1 MENIFSK
8 VFQRPCSLMM
18 ALLLVL
24 VSTVAGAQSLLRV
37 SDDSYKRGLDRFK
50 KGDMTGAIE
59 EFDQALDAYL
69 SNRAAYGAGN
79 ANGRASDDL
88 EGVAVDYGDLVV
100 HVPRA
105 AAIYQ
110 NRGLAR
116 LRLGETEAAIGDFD
130 ESIKLAPRNAG
141 VYLYRGIAIQTKG
154 DLESAIADYDRA
166 IGLYP
171 RYAEA
176 WYNRGVAKRDK
187 GVSDEALTDFN
198 QALTINPKLTDA
210 LVNRAAVYYDKGN
223 LKSAL
228 DDCNQAIK
236 IE

>member
-79 ANGRASDDL
+79 NNASRANEDL

-116 LRLGETEAAIGDFD
+116 LRLGET
-130 ESIKLAPRNAG
+130 
-141 VYLYRGIAIQTKG
+141 
-154 DLESAIADYDRA
+154 
-166 IGLYP
+166 
-171 RYAEA
+171 
-176 WYNRGVAKRDK
+176 
-187 GVSDEALTDFN
+187 
-198 QALTINPKLTDA
+198 DA
-210 LVNRAAVYYDKGN
+210 
-223 LKSAL
+223 
-228 DDCNQAIK
+228 
-236 IE
+236 

>member
-24 VSTVAGAQSLLRV
+24 VPTVAGAQSLLRV

-50 KGDMTGAIE
+50 KGDLTGAIQ

-79 ANGRASDDL
+79 NNNASRVNEDL
-88 EGVAVDYGDLVV
+88 EGVAVDYGDWVV

-116 LRLGETEAAIGDFD
+116 LRLGETDAAIGDFN

-154 DLESAIADYDRA
+154 DLESALADYNQA
-166 IGLYP
+166 IGLYT
-171 RYAEA
+171 RDAEA
-176 WYNRGVAKRDK
+176 W
-187 GVSDEALTDFN
+187 
-198 QALTINPKLTDA
+198 
-210 LVNRAAVYYDKGN
+210 
-223 LKSAL
+223 
-228 DDCNQAIK
+228 
-236 IE
+236 